1 MSSGPGDS
9 AAHLLDHLR
18 TASNADG
25 GWPYFRGKASR
36 LEPTCWAVLA
46 LRAAGGTAED
56 ASKIDA
62 ALRRLESWQQANG
75 LISELPS
82 APPNLAFNGLA
93 AIVILATL
101 APESVSNRRTD
112 DVARRLLAGINETKG
127 VRLEQS
133 TDSRQDARLVGWP
146 WIAGTFSWVE
156 PTAWCLLALKKA
168 SLTRG
173 GAAGVSRVAEAERML
188 ADRCGTSGGWN
199 VGSTNIL
206 GREVWPFVPTTSVGL
221 LALQDR
227 PSMPE
232 VERSVDWLLKHWRQE
247 QSPLALALTLIAL
260 NVHGIPSKDPERA
273 LLAHV
278 AQHGVPDNLTSLAVI
293 LYALTGEQH
302 RYADL
307 RI

>member
-1 MSSGPGDS
+1 MSGRPDGTT
-9 AAHLLDHLR
+9 AHLLDHLR

-56 ASKIDA
+56 ASRIDA
-62 ALRRLESWQQANG
+62 ALQRLESWQEATG
-75 LISELPS
+75 LISEIPS

-101 APESVSNRRTD
+101 APKNVSDRRAD
-112 DVARRLLAGINETKG
+112 EVARRLLAGISETKG
-127 VRLEQS
+127 VRLEQG
-133 TDSRQDARLVGWP
+133 TDSRQDTRLVGWP
-146 WIAGTFSWVE
+146 WTAGTYSWVE

-168 SLTRG
+168 GLARA
-173 GAAGVSRVAEAERML
+173 GAAGVSRLAEAERML
-188 ADRCGTSGGWN
+188 ADRCGISGGWN

-206 GREVWPFVPTTSVGL
+206 GTEVLPFVPTTSVGL

-260 NVHGIPSKDPERA
+260 NLHGIPSEDPERA
-273 LLAHV
+273 LVALV
-278 AQHGVPDNLTSLAVI
+278 AQHGVPDNLTSLAVT

-302 RYADL
+302 RHAAL